1 MKGRGR
7 AKILLQWIAKVKA
20 PTKIKRFAQRG
31 VYSSRVGTSTHTAAW
46 RWSSAGR
53 RAAEI
58 QHARAGR
65 GTAMETRATWDHP
78 RTGACRQQWAAAAEA
93 STQLAKK
100 PPPQL
105 PSRWKVTAA
114 KLPERVR
121 AQGSADRNRRNK
133 RRKDSRR
140 D

>member
-1 MKGRGR
+1 MLADGIVEIMKGRGR

-78 RTGACRQQWAAAAEA
+78 RTG
-93 STQLAKK
+93 TFTYLLKK
-100 PPPQL
+100 KIML
-105 PSRWKVTAA
+105 
-114 KLPERVR
+114 
-121 AQGSADRNRRNK
+121 
-133 RRKDSRR
+133 
-140 D
+140 